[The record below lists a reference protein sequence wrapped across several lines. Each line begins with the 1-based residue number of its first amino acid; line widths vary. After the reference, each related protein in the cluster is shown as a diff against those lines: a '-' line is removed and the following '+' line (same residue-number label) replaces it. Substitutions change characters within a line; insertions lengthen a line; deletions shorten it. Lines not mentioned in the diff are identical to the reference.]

1 MPLTAF
7 QRELC
12 ETSRPD
18 FTDLRARFSRLPSDR
33 PGRMLMT

>member
-18 FTDLRARFSRLPSDR
+18 FTDLRARSSSTAP
-33 PGRMLMT
+33 

>member
-12 ETSRPD
+12 ETSEHD
-18 FTDLRARFSRLPSDR
+18 FTDLRALFVNCTLKR
-33 PGRMLMT
+33 